1 MADKNTFSAEEWS
14 VLRSVPHVVG
24 MAIAGAGGGIFGA
37 VKEAMSAARVMA
49 ENAQSSSPLIRDI
62 CNTEEAKNAEEELRK
77 TIMANVTSMTPDKLK
92 GLAVDSAKQATGI
105 LKNKAADEV
114 TAYSN
119 FVLQVADGVSK
130 AAKEG
135 GFLGFGGQLVSA
147 GESAVISAI
156 SDALK

>member
-1 MADKNTFSAEEWS
+1 MADKTTFSTEEWS

-62 CNTEEAKNAEEELRK
+62 CNSEEAKNAEEELRK
-77 TIMANVTSMTPDKLK
+77 TIMGNVANMTPDKLK
-92 GLAVDSAKQATGI
+92 SMAVDSAKQATSI
-105 LKNKAADEV
+105 LKSKATDEV
-114 TAYSN
+114 AAYSS
-119 FVLQVADGVSK
+119 FVLQVADGVAK

-147 GESAVISAI
+147 GESAVMSAI